1 MGILEFVLVS
11 AEDLW
16 LLKPCLVL
24 PARVGPAMH
33 ALALGKAGKAGKAG
47 KTGKPQAK
55 RILTWKFFHLNE
67 GACL

>member
-11 AEDLW
+11 VEDLW

-33 ALALGKAGKAGKAG
+33 ALALGKAGKVG
-47 KTGKPQAK
+47 KTGQPQAK
-55 RILTWKFFHLNE
+55 RILTWKFFHLTE